1 MLLRSG
7 AVKILL
13 STSDRTCRIS
23 HASGFLSLVQD
34 NEDWRSRYAA
44 IAERN
49 NDIDDLSWKFFFAQK
64 KRSHGDLRHM
74 LDS

>member
-7 AVKILL
+7 ALKILL
-13 STSDRTCRIS
+13 STPDRTHGIS
-23 HASGFLSLVQD
+23 HASGFLSLDQD
-34 NEDWRSRYAA
+34 DDDWGGHYAA

-49 NDIDDLSWKFFFAQK
+49 DNIDDLSWKFFYAQNK
-64 KRSHGDLRHM
+64 QSHGDLRHM